1 ALGLLCVVTNCGEGM
16 DFLAIGKNLNGLC
29 QSGAW
34 GCFDEFNRIDASV
47 LSVISSQL
55 KTIQQGLIGRVKRFV
70 FEGTEID
77 LDSRVGVFITMNPG
91 RSKKEKKP
99 HTERIY

>member
-1 ALGLLCVVTNCGEGM
+1 M
-16 DFLAIGKNLNGLC
+16 KFYFLKAIGKNLNGLC

-55 KTIQQGLIGRVKRFV
+55 KTIQQSLMAKLKRFL

-77 LDSRVGVFITMNPG
+77 LDSRVGIFYYNESWLCWTNRIT
-91 RSKKEKKP
+91 
-99 HTERIY
+99 RIN